1 MAAKAL
7 ATPHRNCKKRA
18 AARRGGAELT
28 MRHLCVHCD
37 EQFELAPDQE
47 VRCPKCMRV
56 NGIRAL
62 GAAPAAAASTARK
75 PRLGVALIMVLVLL
89 GAGGGA
95 AYVRWQREENPDPV
109 ALATTPLSERVV
121 QRQLEQRGVNADAL
135 AHLLDADA
143 AVEALAKRAT
153 AGANNPADKARALVK
168 ALRARAQAQAFAP
181 WSLTDPREGAVHVA
195 AETAKGIEKDGARAQ
210 LYPLEVAA
218 LGVSALRSA
227 DVPAMLVEVFAW
239 PGERVPLDPSGRFGY
254 FAIGLHEGKAWRV
267 LDAYGGRAEQA
278 GCTECTQLGDL
289 EAIGA
294 ALSLRATQR
303 LANNED
309 PARALRDA
317 DVAIKLLPGSAS
329 VRGAR
334 GAVLLANGANEA
346 GQSELEAA
354 AQMRGDGPRKNNL
367 AMLALALG
375 DGERA
380 AREISQVLEQQPDFA
395 LAHITLAQVQ
405 LATGE
410 RDQARAEIDKAE
422 SLDPHMPLIPLTRAQ
437 YFAMANQNDQAVAEA
452 RRAVQA
458 RPNDP
463 QVHLLLARIQRQA
476 GQYEAMRAEARTVMK
491 LVPAE
496 LSSRTHD
503 LLEHLLG
510 PTAFEPDVAPDSDT
524 APRAAAPSDSAQLAL
539 PAPGASDA
547 PHLQLRDPQSAPS
560 AGTLQ
565 PGGAAPK
572 LRLQAPGNGLKLD
585 GP

>member
-1 MAAKAL
+1 MTPKAL
-7 ATPHRNCKKRA
+7 ATRRRNCKKRA
-18 AARRGGAELT
+18 AAQHGAELT

-56 NGIRAL
+56 HGIRAL
-62 GAAPAAAASTARK
+62 GAAPASEPKRARK
-75 PRLGVALIMVLVLL
+75 PGLWAVLVVLLL
-89 GAGGGA
+89 GAGGTG
-95 AYVRWQREENPDPV
+95 AYVLWQREQHPDAV
-109 ALATTPLSERVV
+109 ALATQPLGQRVV
-121 QRQLEQRGVNADAL
+121 QRELERRGVSADTQV
-135 AHLLDADA
+135 HLLDADGT
-143 AVEALAKRAT
+143 VESFATRAT
-153 AGANNPADKARALVK
+153 AGAGSPADKARAVVK
-168 ALRARAQAQAFAP
+168 ALRARAQVQAFVA
-181 WSLTDPREGAVHVA
+181 WSLADPREGPSLVA
-195 AETAKGIEKDGARAQ
+195 AETAKAIEKDGARKQ

-218 LGVSALRSA
+218 LGVSALRTA
-227 DVPAMLVEVFAW
+227 GVPAMLVEAFAW

-254 FAIGLHEGKAWRV
+254 FAIGLPEGKSWRV
-267 LDAYGGRAEQA
+267 FDAYGGRAEQA
-278 GCTECTQLGDL
+278 TCAECTQLGDL

-317 DVAIKLLPGSAS
+317 DAAIKLLPGSAS

-354 AQMRGDGPRKNNL
+354 AQMRSDGPRKNNL

-380 AREISQVLEQQPDFA
+380 AREIAQVLEQQPEYA
-395 LAHITLAQVQ
+395 LAHVTLAQVQ

-410 RDQARAEIDKAE
+410 RDQARAELDKAE
-422 SLDPHMPLIPLTRAQ
+422 SLDPHIPLIPLTRAQ
-437 YFAMANQNDQAVAEA
+437 YFAVDNQNDQAVAEA
-452 RRAVQA
+452 RRAAQA

-463 QVHLLLARIQRQA
+463 QVHLLLARIYRQA
-476 GQYEAMRAEARTVMK
+476 GQYGAMRAEARTVMT

-496 LSSRTHD
+496 LSTRTHE
-503 LLEHLLG
+503 LVEHLLG
-510 PTAFEPDVAPDSDT
+510 PTAFEPDVAADSASS
-524 APRAAAPSDSAQLAL
+524 APSNSGQLDGPAAAA
-539 PAPGASDA
+539 GDA
-547 PHLQLRDPQSAPS
+547 PHLQLHAPQAAPS

-565 PGGAAPK
+565 PGSTAPR
-572 LRLQAPGNGLKLD
+572 LRLQDPGSGLKLG

>member
-1 MAAKAL
+1 M
-7 ATPHRNCKKRA
+7 
-18 AARRGGAELT
+18 T

-37 EQFELAPDQE
+37 EQFEVAPDQE

-62 GAAPAAAASTARK
+62 AAAPAAGQRKARR
-75 PRLGVALIMVLVLL
+75 PGPWAALIVVLL
-89 GAGGGA
+89 GAGGSAG
-95 AYVRWQREENPDPV
+95 YLWWQREQHPDPV
-109 ALATTPLSERVV
+109 ALATAPLSQRVV

-135 AHLLDADA
+135 VHLLDADA
-143 AVEALAKRAT
+143 AVEALSKRAT
-153 AGANNPADKARALVK
+153 AGASNPADKARALVK
-168 ALRARAQAQAFAP
+168 ALRARAQAQAFVA

-195 AETAKGIEKDGARAQ
+195 AEAAKAIEKDGARTQ
-210 LYPLEVAA
+210 LYPLEVASLA
-218 LGVSALRSA
+218 VSALRSA

-239 PGERVPLDPSGRFGY
+239 PGERVPLDASGRFGY
-254 FAIGLHEGKAWRV
+254 FAIGLHEGNAWRV
-267 LDAYGGRAEQA
+267 FDAYGGRAEQA
-278 GCTECTQLGDL
+278 ACTECTQLGDL

-317 DVAIKLLPGSAS
+317 DAAIKLLPGSAS

-354 AQMRGDGPRKNNL
+354 AQMRGDGPRKNNV
-367 AMLALALG
+367 AMLAMALG

-380 AREISQVLEQQPDFA
+380 AREIAQVLEQQPDFA
-395 LAHITLAQVQ
+395 LAHLTLAQVQ

-422 SLDPHMPLIPLTRAQ
+422 SLDPRMPLIALTRAQ
-437 YFAMANQNDQAVAEA
+437 YFAMANQNEQAVAEA
-452 RRAVQA
+452 QRAVAA

-476 GQYEAMRAEARTVMK
+476 GHYEAMRAEARTVMK

-496 LSSRTHD
+496 LSSRTHE

-510 PTAFEPDVAPDSDT
+510 PTAFEADVAPDSD
-524 APRAAAPSDSAQLAL
+524 APARAAAPSDSAQVAL
-539 PAPGASDA
+539 PTPGAGDA
-547 PHLQLRDPQSAPS
+547 THLQLNDPQAAPS

-565 PGGAAPK
+565 PGSGAPK
-572 LRLQAPGNGLKLD
+572 LRLQDPGHGLKLN